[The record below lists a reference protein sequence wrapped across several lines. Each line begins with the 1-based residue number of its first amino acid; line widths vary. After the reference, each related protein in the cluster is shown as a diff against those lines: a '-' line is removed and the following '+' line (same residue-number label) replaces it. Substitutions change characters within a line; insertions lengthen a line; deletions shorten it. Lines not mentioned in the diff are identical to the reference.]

1 MNLATVDK
9 IAKAVLYEGYMLYP
23 YRASS
28 VKNQQRWNFGVL
40 CPQSY
45 SEAQKGSETWTMQ
58 TECLVEAGE
67 FTTLEV
73 RVRFLQLVAR
83 SVGELTKPVSE
94 LAPCEAPDFHL
105 VERLAM
111 NGRVYQPWQEAI
123 ERELCLP
130 DYNLEALSDKPRH
143 DAFSFSAEKQ
153 FEYLL
158 EAGGQIVGVIVRER
172 KAICSS
178 IEVAAERVEDRV
190 VKVSVLIRNTTPFE
204 IGPASSRDE
213 ALLSSM
219 ASTHTVLGVRDGKF
233 VSLIAPPEVVSEL
246 AATCKN
252 QGTWPVLV
260 GEEGQCDTLL
270 SSPIILYDYPQI
282 APESAGDLFDGTEI
296 DEILSLRIMTLTD
309 DEKREMSQ
317 SDERARQMLERTETM
332 PVEQLMKLHGVL
344 RNLRSVDPG
353 PVDPGPVDLRSP
365 DPRSPREETQ

>member
-23 YRASS
+23 YRPSS

-40 CPQSY
+40 CPRSY
-45 SEAQKGSETWTMQ
+45 SEAQKGSEAWTMQ
-58 TECLVEAGE
+58 TECLVEGSSL
-67 FTTLEV
+67 TGLEV

-83 SVGELTKPVSE
+83 TVGELTTPLRE
-94 LAPCEAPDFHL
+94 LLPGETPEFRF
-105 VERLAM
+105 VERLAV

-123 ERELCLP
+123 ERDLCLP
-130 DYNLEALSDKPRH
+130 VYNVEALCRRPVQDI
-143 DAFSFSAEKQ
+143 FSFCAERK
-153 FEYLL
+153 FEYLPDD
-158 EAGGQIVGVIVRER
+158 GGRIAGVIVRER
-172 KAICSS
+172 RAICGS
-178 IEVAAERVEDRV
+178 IEVAAERGEDGIF
-190 VKVSVLIRNTTPFE
+190 KISALIRNTTPFE
-204 IGPASSRDE
+204 SSLNSTRDE

-219 ASTHTVLGVRDGKF
+219 ASAHTVLGVQDGQF
-233 VSLIAPPEVVSEL
+233 VSLIAPQERL
-246 AATCKN
+246 IARAANCKN
-252 QGTWPVLV
+252 VGTWPVLV
-260 GEEGQCDTLL
+260 GEEGQCDTML

-344 RNLRSVDPG
+344 RGLRP
-353 PVDPGPVDLRSP
+353 LN
-365 DPRSPREETQ
+365 PRSRQEDTQ